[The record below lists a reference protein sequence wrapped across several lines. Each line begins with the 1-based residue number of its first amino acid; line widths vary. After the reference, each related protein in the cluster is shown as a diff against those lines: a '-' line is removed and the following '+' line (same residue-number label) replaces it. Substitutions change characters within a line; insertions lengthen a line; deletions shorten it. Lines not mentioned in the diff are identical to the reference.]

1 MFGGSLF
8 QRASL
13 RNAVYLLDLDEN
25 ARSSHN
31 LLAVTDT
38 YGLGWGIASLRTKT
52 PRKTEESRRNQIFSD
67 IIGPSFPEAILPLV
81 LLVK

>member
-52 PRKTEESRRNQIFSD
+52 PRKAERRKQKKPD
-67 IIGPSFPEAILPLV
+67 L
-81 LLVK
+81 